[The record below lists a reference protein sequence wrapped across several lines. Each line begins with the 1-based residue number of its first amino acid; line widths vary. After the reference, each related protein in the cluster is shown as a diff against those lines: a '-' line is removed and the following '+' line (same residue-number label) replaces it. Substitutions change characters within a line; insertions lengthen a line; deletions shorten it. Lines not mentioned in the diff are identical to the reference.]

1 MKLQERLP
9 ESVKIGRKRY
19 RLNLDFRNVL
29 DMLDTLERED
39 LILPARDYLALKC
52 VMKRPPR
59 DTQAALAAVK
69 ELLFPDSKGIHD
81 RQKITDLK
89 QDADFIRAAFLQTYN
104 INLFRDSLHWLE
116 FSSLLACLPDG
127 SRYSEILSIRS
138 RPMPEPTNWNA
149 DERAWLAK
157 AKAEYAVSVTE
168 EEQAHSLENDLR
180 GVAQFMLSLAGNG
193 GGGDA

>member
-9 ESVKIGRKRY
+9 EYVKIGRKRY

-29 DMLDTLERED
+29 NMLDTLERED

-69 ELLFPDSKGIHD
+69 ELLFPDRKGSPD

-89 QDADFIRAAFLQTYN
+89 QDADYIRAAFLQAYN

-127 SRYSEILSIRS
+127 SRYSEILSIRA
-138 RPMPEPTNWNA
+138 RPMPEPTKWNA

-157 AKAEYAVSVTE
+157 AKAEYAVSMTE
-168 EEQAHSLENDLR
+168 EERAHSLENDLR
-180 GVAQFMLSLAGNG
+180 GVAQFMLTLVGNG

>member
-52 VMKRPPR
+52 VMKRPPC

-69 ELLFPDSKGIHD
+69 ELLFSGGKGSPG

-89 QDADFIRAAFLQTYN
+89 QDADFIRAAFLQAYN

-116 FSSLLACLPDG
+116 FSTLLACLPEG
-127 SRYSEILSIRS
+127 SRYSEILSIRA
-138 RPMPEPTNWNA
+138 RPMPEPTKWNA

-157 AKAEYAVSVTE
+157 AKAEYAVSMTE
-168 EEQAHSLENDLR
+168 EEQAHNLENDLR
-180 GVAQFMLSLAGNG
+180 GMAQFMLSLAGNG
-193 GGGDA
+193 GGDDG